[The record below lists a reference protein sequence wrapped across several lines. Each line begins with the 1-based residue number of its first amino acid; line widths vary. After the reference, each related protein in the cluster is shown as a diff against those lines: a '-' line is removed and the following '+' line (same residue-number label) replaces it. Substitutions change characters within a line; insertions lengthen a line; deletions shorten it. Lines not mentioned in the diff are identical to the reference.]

1 MAAPTRLSGGVGM
14 TDTANPSFQSITMS
28 QTGFVY
34 ESYADSLVA
43 FAGGGQSGALLMTAE
58 CNRIATV
65 TTAGDS
71 VRLPA
76 SVPGLTVYLANHS
89 ATNPMQVYGSGADT
103 INDVAAA
110 TGVSQMPNSVVLFT
124 CYTAGA
130 WYSEGLATGFSGGF
144 QTLSAKDNITAY
156 NGGGQANATLL
167 TAMLNRIVTVANAT
181 DSLKLPVSSPGMAVT
196 VTNASV
202 STQPVVVFP
211 QAADQ
216 INALGISGSFSI
228 LNTKT
233 CEFICHTAGQWH
245 TLLSA

>member
-1 MAAPTRLSGGVGM
+1 M

-130 WYSEGLATGFSGGF
+130 WYSEGLATGFAGTF

-167 TAMLNRIVTVANAT
+167 TAMINRVVTIVAGG
-181 DSLKLPVSSPGMAVT
+181 DSAKLPVSAPGMSIL
-196 VTNASV
+196 VTNAAAV
-202 STQPVVVFP
+202 NYVNVFP
-211 QAADQ
+211 QVGEQ
-216 INALGISGSFSI
+216 INALGVNVSFNI
-228 LNTKT
+228 APTKT